1 MPQQQVIERK
11 ARRTATTFTGT
22 VTCKN
27 GTSRGVVKD
36 LSPAGICFQLFFD
49 IDAKTGQEVSIESEE
64 LGRLTGIVHWYR
76 GDRIGIRLLHFHQT
90 AKRSLR
96 RSTSIFSSPRL
107 RISRLAWPMTRHRE
121 QCRRGTEPGRLHS
134 GPPSFAPR

>member
-11 ARRTATTFTGT
+11 ALRTATTFTGT

-49 IDAKTGQEVSIESEE
+49 INAKTGQEVSIESEE

-76 GDRIGIRLLHFHQT
+76 GDRIGIRLLHV
-90 AKRSLR
+90 
-96 RSTSIFSSPRL
+96 SSNREAQ
-107 RISRLAWPMTRHRE
+107 LA
-121 QCRRGTEPGRLHS
+121 
-134 GPPSFAPR
+134 SFYKYFL